1 MIRSGRALSLFLL
14 LAAACAPGE
23 PKSPEEFSHA
33 LARWLQGAD
42 AGGILNLVDMRYQDE
57 VGGQGRLGDD
67 LRQLFTVYGPL
78 RLRFEKLVEDGDICT
93 GTVRLKGRGLTFH
106 GPWKL
111 SLIPGPQG
119 PLIGSGV
126 LPELRLVLNTLRER
140 RLALETGVVERL
152 ADVVS
157 HTYHDRNGGRDEL
170 VSRLR
175 GELLASY
182 GMAVIYRDLDI
193 TVEATSASA
202 RVKLLLVRHT
212 GPDKV
217 IEENREETLSL
228 VREGSSFRLA
238 GGLD

>member
-1 MIRSGRALSLFLL
+1 MHS
-14 LAAACAPGE
+14 
-23 PKSPEEFSHA
+23 
-33 LARWLQGAD
+33 AD
-42 AGGILNLVDMRYQDE
+42 AGGILNLVDMRYQDDL
-57 VGGQGRLGDD
+57 GGQGRLGDD

-78 RLRFEKLVEDGDICT
+78 RLRFEELSQDGDTCT
-93 GTVRLKGRGLTFH
+93 GTVRLKGRGLSYR

-111 SLIPGPQG
+111 TLLPGPQG

-126 LPELRLVLNTLRER
+126 LPELREVLNTLRER

-157 HTYHDRNGGRDEL
+157 HTYRDRNGGRDEL

-193 TVEATSASA
+193 TVEPASASA

-217 IEENREETLSL
+217 TEENREETLAL
-228 VREGSSFRLA
+228 VREGSSFRLS